1 MPTRTINCPNCGQ
14 QIPAEIQQ
22 LFDVYQ
28 NPADKQRLLS
38 GQANFIQCP
47 YCGYQGTAA
56 APIVYHDPEKELLLT
71 YVPPEIN
78 LSRDE
83 QEKIIGTLI
92 KEITNRLPV
101 EMRKG
106 YLFNPQ
112 PTFTFQGMLERI
124 LEEDGITKEMIQAQ
138 QEKLNLLQQLIAI
151 QDKKE
156 RIKVLKR
163 EDEKIDVEFFA
174 LLRQLLESAIAS
186 GDQNAAKMLNDI
198 YEEVISETTFGKNLQ
213 AQSKEA
219 EDVINELRAAGD
231 TLSREQVLNMV
242 IGTSSQTKLRTIV
255 SLIRP
260 LMDYSFFQLL
270 SEKIEE
276 ASGDERQNLVDLR
289 EQLLELTDD
298 VDKQIEAHRQE
309 IQQLI
314 SQLLLLDDFD
324 KHIEQILPAV
334 DEYFIEELNISL
346 EQARASG
353 DLEKS
358 AKLQEMYDA
367 IAQAAAPSKELT
379 FIDQLL
385 KASSD
390 EERHKMLE
398 ENDSMITDDFINALS
413 NLVMQSQAGDNQE
426 LVNQIQEVYR
436 QVLRFSM
443 EKSLK

>member
-1 MPTRTINCPNCGQ
+1 
-14 QIPAEIQQ
+14 
-22 LFDVYQ
+22 
-28 NPADKQRLLS
+28 
-38 GQANFIQCP
+38 
-47 YCGYQGTAA
+47 
-56 APIVYHDPEKELLLT
+56 
-71 YVPPEIN
+71 
-78 LSRDE
+78 
-83 QEKIIGTLI
+83 
-92 KEITNRLPV
+92 
-101 EMRKG
+101 
-106 YLFNPQ
+106 
-112 PTFTFQGMLERI
+112 
-124 LEEDGITKEMIQAQ
+124 
-138 QEKLNLLQQLIAI
+138 
-151 QDKKE
+151 
-156 RIKVLKR
+156 
-163 EDEKIDVEFFA
+163 
-174 LLRQLLESAIAS
+174 
-186 GDQNAAKMLNDI
+186 
-198 YEEVISETTFGKNLQ
+198 
-213 AQSKEA
+213 
-219 EDVINELRAAGD
+219 
-231 TLSREQVLNMV
+231 
-242 IGTSSQTKLRTIV
+242 
-255 SLIRP
+255 
-260 LMDYSFFQLL
+260 MDYSFFQLL